1 MIFIFLIFIPFV
13 QSSLT
18 FQYKRVYLETN
29 EWTNYISDYIDSE
42 FIETKIEC
50 GSLCSTMEDSC
61 DFFVYDQ
68 GCFAGHLQNTEAH
81 SETKDLSGT
90 HSAYVDLTK
99 MKNDFQS
106 YLALTFVKDNTVWG
120 KTVYKSEE
128 MLEPMNIL
136 DCSLHCLHIEKSNGC
151 EFFAYEVSRYLILN
165 NFKNRELDLI

>member
-13 QSSLT
+13 QSSST

-151 EFFAYEVSRYLILN
+151 EFFAYEVSKIFDFEQL
-165 NFKNRELDLI
+165 KKS

>member
-13 QSSLT
+13 QSSST

-106 YLALTFVKDNTVWG
+106 YLALTFVKDNTVWE

-151 EFFAYEVSRYLILN
+151 EFFAYEVS
-165 NFKNRELDLI
+165 KK

>member
-13 QSSLT
+13 QSSST

-151 EFFAYEVSRYLILN
+151 EFFAYEVSKILD
-165 NFKNRELDLI
+165 FEQL